1 MKLALVIAGGGLG
14 SAGRYLVSLWMS
26 QHAGTSFPWGTLS
39 VNIAGSFLIGL
50 LATLADESGKFGV
63 DTRLF
68 LIGGVL
74 GGFTTFSAFS
84 LESWQ
89 LLDHGEP
96 VRAMVYV
103 VSSVVL
109 ALAAAIA
116 GVALARA
123 TGWP

>member
-1 MKLALVIAGGGLG
+1 MLVIAGGGLG
-14 SAGRYLVSLWMS
+14 SAGRYLVSLWMAD
-26 QHAGTSFPWGTLS
+26 HAGTAFPWGTLS

-84 LESWQ
+84 LESWR
-89 LLDHGEP
+89 LLDHGDP
-96 VRAMVYV
+96 ARAMLYV
-103 VSSVVL
+103 VSSVGL
-109 ALAAAIA
+109 ALAAAVA
-116 GVALARA
+116 GVFLARVVI
-123 TGWP
+123 